1 MISNVFTRNGGSN
14 GRSFDMIDLSDQIDN
29 SRRIFTLKAFRR
41 GSILVFLNG
50 LAQRNGVEITE
61 LSRSTFQTSF
71 VPSTGSTLLVFYQPL

>member
-1 MISNVFTRNGGSN
+1 MISNVFTRNGGLN

-50 LAQRNGVEITE
+50 LAKIYGVEIIE